1 MLGEF
6 SPLEAEVVR
15 SLLESSGIDVWE
27 LYEAVSP
34 ILGVLVGPIAVKRLY
49 VKINDLERARKLIGG
64 NMNAQAENR

>member
-1 MLGEF
+1 LLGEF

-15 SLLESSGIDVWE
+15 SLLESSGIGVWE

-64 NMNAQAENR
+64 NMDAQTEDR